1 MQDILV
7 DFLQEI
13 LISGLFVVAGGII
26 VLELSKSIS
35 WVRDNDDLLPC
46 LVIPVCMAL
55 GVVLP
60 AFSDLDTISQAIAGG
75 VCGIVAP
82 VIYDKWVK
90 PIKNRINPK
99 KDDGGT
105 QDE

>member
-1 MQDILV
+1 MEQLIF
-7 DFLQEI
+7 DFITQI
-13 LISGLFVVAGGII
+13 IASGIFVVAGGII
-26 VLELSKSIS
+26 VLELAKSVP
-35 WVRDNDDLLPC
+35 WVQRNDDFIPW

-60 AFSDLDTISQAIAGG
+60 AFSGLDIVSQAIAGG
-75 VCGIVAP
+75 VCGIAAP

-90 PIKNRINPK
+90 PIKSLIKP

>member
-1 MQDILV
+1 MQDVLI
-7 DFLQEI
+7 DFLKEI
-13 LISGLFVVAGGII
+13 LLSGLFVVAGGII
-26 VLELSKSIS
+26 VLELSKAVP
-35 WVRDNDDLLPC
+35 WVQRNDEFIPW

-60 AFSDLDTISQAIAGG
+60 AFSGLDIVSQAIAGG
-75 VCGIVAP
+75 VCGIAAP
-82 VIYDKWVK
+82 VIYDKWAK
-90 PIKNRINPK
+90 PIKSLIKP